1 MKVTSDF
8 SGLRKLQENLEAL
21 HGSHEVPLS
30 EVITAQF
37 VSSHSRFSD
46 FESLLAEIGVTTK
59 EEFTALPDEDFDV
72 FIAESTD
79 FENWLD
85 MQKKAM
91 TEYARA
97 KLFAGLKG

>member
-8 SGLRKLQENLEAL
+8 SGLKKLQENMKAL
-21 HGSHEVPLS
+21 QGSHEVPLS

-37 VSSHSRFSD
+37 ISSHSRFSD
-46 FESLLAEIGVTTK
+46 FDSLLAEIGVTTK
-59 EEFTALPDEDFDV
+59 EEFTALPDEDFDL
-72 FIAESTD
+72 FIAQNTD

-91 TEYARA
+91 TEYTRT